1 MVSTFREN
9 GSDDARRSRVI
20 VYTLRYDDLL
30 AGGESA
36 FVVDDSALP
45 FHLGRA
51 ADESPPR
58 LVSPTRLALPDRWAS
73 SEHCRVE
80 HVGTSDVVL
89 DDGSRNGTLVN
100 GERVERYRVL
110 TDGDLLEVGHSLLC
124 YRLVAPHTAAALAEV
139 GGATRCPELAAILR
153 DLRRIAASRE
163 PVLLIGEAGV
173 GKKSAARAVHE
184 WSGRGSEARL
194 VECDAATDVARDV
207 PIAPGTVVLD
217 GLDRLSDA
225 AQSALLRVVESERA
239 REVRWV
245 ATMSDDPF
253 AVATS
258 LRSDLLRAVAGY
270 VARLPPLRRRREDL
284 GSLCAGILR
293 AADLGR
299 VSITPA
305 AARALFLSTFAGNI
319 RQLRTVL
326 RAAATLAGGDA
337 IDLRHLPPLDAV
349 AKTPRPAPMS
359 LPPVRR
365 APTVEEI
372 VNALQTTGGNIVRT
386 AECLNTHP
394 RQVYRWIERHEIKL
408 DQYRR

>member
-1 MVSTFREN
+1 VVSTFREN
-9 GSDDARRSRVI
+9 GSDNTRRSRVI
-20 VYTLRYDDLL
+20 VYALRYDDPL
-30 AGGESA
+30 AGGEAA

-45 FHLGRA
+45 FRVGRA
-51 ADESPPR
+51 ADELPPR
-58 LVSPTRLALPDRWAS
+58 LVAPTRLALPDRWAS

-89 DDGSRNGTLVN
+89 DNGSRNGTLVN

-110 TDGDLLEVGHSLLC
+110 ADGDLLEVGHSLLC
-124 YRLVAPHTAAALAEV
+124 YRLVEPHTAAALAEV

-153 DLRRIAASRE
+153 DLRLIATSRE
-163 PVLLIGEAGV
+163 PVLLIGESGV
-173 GKKSAARAVHE
+173 GKKSAARALHD
-184 WSGRGSEARL
+184 WSGRGTEARL
-194 VECDAATDVARDV
+194 MECDASTDIARDL
-207 PIAPGTVVLD
+207 PLTPGTVVLD
-217 GLDRLSDA
+217 GIDHLSDA
-225 AQSALLRVVESERA
+225 AQCALLRVIESERA
-239 REVRWV
+239 LEVRWV
-245 ATMSDDPF
+245 AAMTDDPF
-253 AVATS
+253 AVATG

-293 AADLGR
+293 GAELRRA
-299 VSITPA
+299 SITPA

-326 RAAATLAGGDA
+326 RAAATLAGSDPV
-337 IDLRHLPPLDAV
+337 DLRHLPPLDAV
-349 AKTPRPAPMS
+349 AKAPRPPAMS
-359 LPPVRR
+359 VPPVRR

-372 VNALQTTGGNIVRT
+372 VNALHTTGGNIVRT

-408 DQYRR
+408 EQYRR